1 MGLPLYFFGLVGLY
15 KPEYAININ
24 KPPCIFRVATDK
36 TKSIN
41 NFITAIAANGG
52 MAMSNGYDVE
62 FDFNGTGDPNIG
74 EDKLNAYMKKLDI
87 NLPASSTAGNAGGL
101 INMFCDEAQ
110 LPNISAAVGQIN
122 GRYLGE
128 GIVNYP
134 HTRIVSDFSL
144 SWMCDA
150 NMIPFKFL
158 NAWHEFIFGQ
168 TEIQTEVGTDRFL
181 RDAKANQTPKRE
193 INRTNRLRY
202 PNEYQAILRISKAE
216 RGRSAPNERVSLV
229 CVLENVY
236 PYSIDAVPMS
246 YGSSQITRVSA
257 NFYYTRHTYY
267 NYDISKYTG

>member
-1 MGLPLYFFGLVGLY
+1 VGFPLYFFGLIGLY

-36 TKSIN
+36 TKSIS
-41 NFITAIAANGG
+41 NFIAAMAANGG

-62 FDFNGTGDPNIG
+62 FDFNK
-74 EDKLNAYMKKLDI
+74 DKLVNLSNTIKRLGIKLPEKTTTGQPGALI
-87 NLPASSTAGNAGGL
+87 NL
-101 INMFCDEAQ
+101 FCDEAQ

-158 NAWHEFIFGQ
+158 NAWHGFIFGDTMFEETATSSLLEDVKQ
-168 TEIQTEVGTDRFL
+168 FALDRS
-181 RDAKANQTPKRE
+181 D
-193 INRTNRLRY
+193 NRTNRLAY
-202 PNEYQAILRISKAE
+202 PEEYQATLRISKAE
-216 RGRSAPNERVSLV
+216 RGENAPNSRVSLV

-246 YGSSQITRVSA
+246 YGSSQVTRVSA
-257 NFYYTRHTYY
+257 NFYYTRHTYW
-267 NYDISKYTG
+267 NVDIRKYKG

>member
-1 MGLPLYFFGLVGLY
+1 
-15 KPEYAININ
+15 
-24 KPPCIFRVATDK
+24 
-36 TKSIN
+36 
-41 NFITAIAANGG
+41 

-62 FDFNGTGDPNIG
+62 FDFSGLTELSSYMSSIG
-74 EDKLNAYMKKLDI
+74 IKL
-87 NLPASSTAGNAGGL
+87 PSSSTADNTSGL

-110 LPNISAAVGQIN
+110 LPNISAATGQIN

-128 GIVNYP
+128 GTINYP
-134 HTRIVSDFSL
+134 HTRMVSDFSL

-150 NMIPFKFL
+150 NMLPFKFL

-168 TEIQTEVGTDRFL
+168 DKIETKVGTDRFL
-181 RDAKANQTPKRE
+181 RDAKVEAKPKL
-193 INRTNRLRY
+193 INRINRLRY
-202 PNEYQAILRISKAE
+202 QNQYQSVLKISKAE
-216 RGRSAPNERVSLV
+216 RGPNAPNERISLV

-267 NYDISKYTG
+267 NYDIRKYKG

>member
-1 MGLPLYFFGLVGLY
+1 MAKG
-15 KPEYAININ
+15 
-24 KPPCIFRVATDK
+24 
-36 TKSIN
+36 SIDT
-41 NFITAIAANGG
+41 FIAAIAANGG

-62 FDFNGTGDPNIG
+62 FDFRGKVELENYIKTIG
-74 EDKLNAYMKKLDI
+74 VDLPARSDSAEAGALI
-87 NLPASSTAGNAGGL
+87 NL
-101 INMFCDEAQ
+101 FCDEAQ

-144 SWMCDA
+144 TWMCDA

-158 NAWHEFIFGQ
+158 NAWHGFIFDETMFEENPTGSS
-168 TEIQTEVGTDRFL
+168 L
-181 RDAKANQTPKRE
+181 RDIKSFALKRAP
-193 INRTNRLRY
+193 NRVNRLNY
-202 PNEYQAILRISKAE
+202 PEEYQATLRISKAE
-216 RGRSAPNERVSLV
+216 RGQNAPNSRVSLV

-267 NYDISKYTG
+267 NYNLNGYTGFAR

>member
-1 MGLPLYFFGLVGLY
+1 MAKG
-15 KPEYAININ
+15 
-24 KPPCIFRVATDK
+24 
-36 TKSIN
+36 SIDT
-41 NFITAIAANGG
+41 FIAAIAANGG

-62 FDFNGTGDPNIG
+62 FDFNGLSGLQGRMNDLGIKLPRTSVDGDP
-74 EDKLNAYMKKLDI
+74 
-87 NLPASSTAGNAGGL
+87 GGL
-101 INMFCDEAQ
+101 INIFCDEAQ

-144 SWMCDA
+144 TWMCDA

-158 NAWHEFIFGQ
+158 NAWHGFIFDETMFEENPTGSS
-168 TEIQTEVGTDRFL
+168 L
-181 RDAKANQTPKRE
+181 RDIKSFALKRAP
-193 INRTNRLRY
+193 NRVNRLNY
-202 PNEYQAILRISKAE
+202 PEEYQATLRISKAE
-216 RGRSAPNERVSLV
+216 RGQNAPNSRVSLV

-257 NFYYTRHTYY
+257 NFYYTRHTYW
-267 NYDISKYTG
+267 NVDIRKFNG

>member
-1 MGLPLYFFGLVGLY
+1 MGLPLYFFRLVGLY

-62 FDFNGTGDPNIG
+62 FDFG
-74 EDKLNAYMKKLDI
+74 ELTKLSAYMNKLDI
-87 NLPASSTAGNAGGL
+87 KLPISSTAENAGGL

-128 GIVNYP
+128 GIINYP
-134 HTRIVSDFSL
+134 HTRIVSDFTL
-144 SWMCDA
+144 SWICDA
-150 NMIPFKFL
+150 NMAPFKFL

-168 TEIQTEVGTDRFL
+168 TEIETQVGTDRFL
-181 RDAKANQTPKRE
+181 RDAKANQTPKRN
-193 INRTNRLRY
+193 ISRINRLRY

-267 NYDISKYTG
+267 NYDIRKYTG

>member
-15 KPEYAININ
+15 KPEYAINKYI
-24 KPPCIFRVATDK
+24 PPIIFRVAK
-36 TKSIN
+36 GSID
-41 NFITAIAANGG
+41 NFIAAVAANGG

-62 FDFNGTGDPNIG
+62 FDFRGKVELENYIKTIG
-74 EDKLNAYMKKLDI
+74 VDLPATSDSGEPGALI
-87 NLPASSTAGNAGGL
+87 NL
-101 INMFCDEAQ
+101 FCDEAQ

-144 SWMCDA
+144 TWMCDA
-150 NMIPFKFL
+150 NMTPFKFL
-158 NAWHEFIFGQ
+158 NAWHNYIFG
-168 TEIQTEVGTDRFL
+168 EDKIENRVGTDRFL
-181 RDAKANQTPKRE
+181 RDAKANDAKPKL
-193 INRTNRLRY
+193 ISRTNRLKY
-202 PNEYQAILRISKAE
+202 PNQYQAILRISKAE

-267 NYDISKYTG
+267 NYDIRKYTG